1 MVLKEG
7 LEPSRYCYHR
17 ILSPVRLPFRHFS
30 LIGAPPET
38 RTPDP
43 FIKSEMLYHWAS
55 GTIWLGRLDSN
66 QRMPESKSGALPL
79 GYNPIMVDRDGFE
92 PPKPKVSD
100 LQSDAFGHFATCPQL
115 LLYLY
120 IIVLICLGFLL
131 YMAFQFLLFLLH
143 HLSFCLK

>member
-30 LIGAPPET
+30 INGAPPET

-55 GTIWLGRLDSN
+55 GTNWLGRLDSN
-66 QRMPESKSGALPL
+66 QRMSESKSDALPL
-79 GYNPIMVDRDGFE
+79 GYNPINGGQKWIWTTESEGGWFT
-92 PPKPKVSD
+92 VSCVWP
-100 LQSDAFGHFATCPQL
+100 LRYLSINCTYFFNV
-115 LLYLY
+115 LY
-120 IIVLICLGFLL
+120 IISYKRDILRILTL
-131 YMAFQFLLFLLH
+131 
-143 HLSFCLK
+143 

>member
-30 LIGAPPET
+30 INGAPPET

-55 GTIWLGRLDSN
+55 GTIIGWVGWIRTNACQNQNLMPYRLATT
-66 QRMPESKSGALPL
+66 QL
-79 GYNPIMVDRDGFE
+79 MVDRSGFE
-92 PPKPKVSD
+92 PLNPREAD
-100 LQSDAFGHFATCPQL
+100 LQSAAFGRFAICPLIAQL
-115 LLYLY
+115 NVLY
-120 IIVLICLGFLL
+120 IISYKREIFRILTL
-131 YMAFQFLLFLLH
+131 
-143 HLSFCLK
+143 

>member
-30 LIGAPPET
+30 INGAPPET

-55 GTIWLGRLDSN
+55 GTIIGWVGWIRTNACQNQNLMPYRLATT
-66 QRMPESKSGALPL
+66 QL
-79 GYNPIMVDRDGFE
+79 MVDRSGFE
-92 PPKPKVSD
+92 PLNPREAD
-100 LQSDAFGHFATCPQL
+100 LQSAAFGRFAICPL
-115 LLYLY
+115 IARFNVLY
-120 IIVLICLGFLL
+120 IISYKREILRILTL
-131 YMAFQFLLFLLH
+131 
-143 HLSFCLK
+143 

>member
-30 LIGAPPET
+30 INGAPPET

-55 GTIWLGRLDSN
+55 GTIIGWVGWIRTNACQNQNLMPYRLATT
-66 QRMPESKSGALPL
+66 QL
-79 GYNPIMVDRDGFE
+79 MVDRSGFE
-92 PPKPKVSD
+92 PLNPREAD
-100 LQSDAFGHFATCPQL
+100 LQSAAFGRFAICPLTARIFLTCFI
-115 LLYLY
+115 LYL
-120 IIVLICLGFLL
+120 ISEIF
-131 YMAFQFLLFLLH
+131 
-143 HLSFCLK
+143 